1 MWINKRSIDR
11 KQQINI
17 EITERFRSKEV
28 IKIALIANDVKR
40 IGSIDSIETHAHGT
54 SKKIRHK
61 SEEIKY
67 SNVIK
72 QSEDD

>member
-40 IGSIDSIETHAHGT
+40 IGQLILLKHMHMEQA
-54 SKKIRHK
+54 KR
-61 SEEIKY
+61 
-67 SNVIK
+67 
-72 QSEDD
+72 